1 MSISASKTDGVRTK
15 LKYGMVG
22 GGPGSF
28 IGDVH
33 RRSIALDGKAD
44 LVAGSF
50 SRNMEGSLQTAKE
63 LGVCEERVYATYEEM
78 AKKEA
83 AREDGIDFVVIVTP
97 NFMHYAVAKAF
108 LENGI
113 HVACDKPLCFE
124 IEEAEEL
131 RDLAKK
137 SGCLFCVTYTY
148 TGHVMAKQAR
158 DMIQKGEIGEVR
170 VVMTEYAQDWL
181 IESDEELGKQ
191 GEWRT
196 DPKRSGRSNCLG
208 DIGTHAENMVNYMTG
223 LKLKRLCAKMDKK
236 VAGRVLDDNSQVL
249 LEYEN
254 GATGTLWASQV
265 AIGNDNALRTRI
277 FGTLGTIEFVQE
289 DSNYLKVTKKGGSTM
304 IYSRGTGAVGEAAG
318 AFSRLP
324 SGHPE
329 GLFSAFANIYSAF
342 ADAIYD
348 KADGI
353 DKDEES
359 YGYPTVE
366 MGLDGVKFVNR
377 CVESS
382 QAGSV
387 WVDF

>member
-63 LGVCEERVYATYEEM
+63 LGVCEERVYATYEQM
-78 AKKEA
+78 AQKEA

-131 RDLAKK
+131 KELAEKN
-137 SGCLFCVTYTY
+137 GCLFCVTYTY

-223 LKLKRLCAKMDKK
+223 LKLKRLCAKMDMK

-277 FGTLGTIEFVQE
+277 FGTLGTIEFIQE

-304 IYSRGTGAVGEAAG
+304 TYSRGTGAVGEAAG

-353 DKDEES
+353 EKDEES

>member
-131 RDLAKK
+131 KDLAEKN
-137 SGCLFCVTYTY
+137 GCLFCVTYTY

-196 DPKRSGRSNCLG
+196 DPKRSGSSNCLG

-353 DKDEES
+353 EKDEES

>member
-63 LGVCEERVYATYEEM
+63 LGVCEERVYATFEEM

-131 RDLAKK
+131 KELAEKN
-137 SGCLFCVTYTY
+137 GCLFCVTYTY

-196 DPKRSGRSNCLG
+196 DPKRSGSSNCLG

-277 FGTLGTIEFVQE
+277 FGTLGTIEFIQE
-289 DSNYLKVTKKGGSTM
+289 ESNYLKVTKKGGSTM

-353 DKDEES
+353 EKDEES

>member
-33 RRSIALDGKAD
+33 RRSIALDGKAE

-63 LGVCEERVYATYEEM
+63 LGVCEERVYATFEEM

-124 IEEAEEL
+124 VEEAEEL
-131 RDLAKK
+131 KELTEKN
-137 SGCLFCVTYTY
+137 GCLFCVTYTY

-289 DSNYLKVTKKGGSTM
+289 DCNYLKVTKKGGSTM
-304 IYSRGTGAVGEAAG
+304 TYSRGTGAVGEAAG
-318 AFSRLP
+318 AFNRLP
-324 SGHPE
+324 AGHPE
-329 GLFSAFANIYSAF
+329 GFFTAFANIYSAF
-342 ADAIYD
+342 AEAIYD

-353 DKDEES
+353 EKDEES

-377 CVESS
+377 CVDSS
-382 QAGSV
+382 DAGSV